1 MVKINSDLKRRK
13 KFFAY
18 EIKRKSFQSIVA
30 NQNLSMGTRWWAT
43 IEKNKLP
50 RSSSLSRLHNH
61 CSQTH
66 RSRSVIRFYKLS
78 RLRLRKLAARG
89 ALSGLRKSSW

>member
-1 MVKINSDLKRRK
+1 MVKFNSDLKRRK

-18 EIKRKSFQSIVA
+18 EMKRKTFQAIAA
-30 NQNLSMGTRWWAT
+30 NQNIPMSTRWWAT
-43 IEKNKLP
+43 IEKSKLP
-50 RSSSLSRLHNH
+50 RCSSLSRLHNH
-61 CSQTH
+61 CIQTH

-89 ALSGLRKSSW
+89 ALNGIRKASW